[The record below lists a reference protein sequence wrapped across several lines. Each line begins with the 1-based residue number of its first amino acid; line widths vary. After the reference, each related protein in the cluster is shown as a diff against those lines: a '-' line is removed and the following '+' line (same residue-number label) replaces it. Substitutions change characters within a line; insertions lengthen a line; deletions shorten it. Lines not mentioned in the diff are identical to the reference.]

1 MDYQYKSICRGEHSI
16 FEQCRAQ
23 GVDPTKY
30 IFFFN
35 LRSYDRLNK
44 TPGII
49 KAEKETGINY
59 QQVQRAEAEEIMS
72 EGIHG
77 SYDPED
83 SEGDE
88 HMRRD
93 KNKKEL
99 DEDTKNLFEAR
110 RKFEAALPKENIH
123 TTSSVAHHA
132 MAGNEEGLQSEPWF
146 EDSPESEIKNW
157 IQEELYIH
165 AKLLL
170 VDDRIAICGSS
181 NLNDRSQLGDHD
193 SELSVVMEDTRLI
206 PSTMNG
212 QPYEAGYHA
221 ATLRRYLWREHMGLL
236 PPQEHD
242 ASNDINA
249 MPPNVNPDNDIY
261 DQDESYKFVEDP
273 LSDELWEKWT
283 SQADTNTE
291 IFRHLFRA
299 DPDDH
304 IKTFEDYDSYLPTR
318 GVKAGHLFDIFMSP
332 EDARKKL
339 SQVKGHLVWHSLNF
353 LEEAEMAQWGLQ
365 VNTMTESI
373 YT

>member
-1 MDYQYKSICRGEHSI
+1 
-16 FEQCRAQ
+16 
-23 GVDPTKY
+23 
-30 IFFFN
+30 
-35 LRSYDRLNK
+35 
-44 TPGII
+44 
-49 KAEKETGINY
+49 
-59 QQVQRAEAEEIMS
+59 
-72 EGIHG
+72 
-77 SYDPED
+77 
-83 SEGDE
+83 
-88 HMRRD
+88 MRRD

-132 MAGNEEGLQSEPWF
+132 MAGNGEGLQGEPWF

-249 MPPNVNPDNDIY
+249 MPPNVNPNNDIY

-299 DPDDH
+299 DPDN
-304 IKTFEDYDSYLPTR
+304 
-318 GVKAGHLFDIFMSP
+318 
-332 EDARKKL
+332 
-339 SQVKGHLVWHSLNF
+339 HSMYPF
-353 LEEAEMAQWGLQ
+353 HFHA
-365 VNTMTESI
+365 VS
-373 YT
+373 